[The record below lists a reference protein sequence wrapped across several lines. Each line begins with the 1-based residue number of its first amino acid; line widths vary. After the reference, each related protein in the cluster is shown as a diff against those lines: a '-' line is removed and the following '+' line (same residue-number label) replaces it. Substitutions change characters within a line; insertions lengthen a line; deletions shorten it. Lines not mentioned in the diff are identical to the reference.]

1 MSKAKSNDKSHINI
15 ETSKFIN
22 DTSKTETTQ
31 SSTSVGWSGAHV
43 PFYQSEEIRKWIL
56 LDNGS
61 NANLFWIPSLVKNK
75 NKTVLELSTNS
86 GDIVTDKKATV
97 PGYGEVW
104 YKPEA
109 ITNIF
114 SFTEMEDKYRI
125 TYDSSIE
132 KAFVVHLPHKKVKF
146 MRHNGLYYHIPTYN
160 TLKSKQTSLLLN
172 HSSQTTKMHSIRER
186 SI

>member
-1 MSKAKSNDKSHINI
+1 MTHQKLKQHNHQHQSDGVVRMYH
-15 ETSKFIN
+15 FI
-22 DTSKTETTQ
+22 K
-31 SSTSVGWSGAHV
+31 
-43 PFYQSEEIRKWIL
+43 RKKYE
-56 LDNGS
+56 NGYC
-61 NANLFWIPSLVKNK
+61 LTMDQMLIYFGFPVWLKIK
-75 NKTVLELSTNS
+75 KTVLELSTNS